1 MSPKGLALAAMVLA
15 LSLPARA
22 QQLVGL
28 RAQGLRCLQSVEGV
42 GCKAFLQTSHRLKNQ
57 AESAKQLR
65 CYTALL
71 GYEAQVL
78 AARSAGG
85 SDAGAAAL
93 ALDPGFTELQ
103 AECERIQ

>member
-1 MSPKGLALAAMVLA
+1 MSPKGLALVTIMLA

-22 QQLVGL
+22 QQLAGL
-28 RAQGLRCLQSVEGV
+28 RAQGLRCLQSVDGV

-85 SDAGAAAL
+85 SDAGVAAL

>member
-1 MSPKGLALAAMVLA
+1 MSFKGLVLFLLLA
-15 LSLPARA
+15 LPLPARA
-22 QQLVGL
+22 QQLGGL
-28 RAQGLRCLQSVEGV
+28 RAQGLRCLQSADGS
-42 GCKAFLQTSHRLKNQ
+42 GCKPFLQISHRLKTQ
-57 AESAKQLR
+57 AESANQLR

-85 SDAGAAAL
+85 SDAGAASL